1 MLQWSAIPRLVDG
14 NCNGFGKL
22 WEQVRA
28 PKLHTIGTN
37 EETALQISTG
47 SSQVSCPAAPR
58 RHDCEGGPLQKCD
71 VQPGHRTVSVRC
83 REIGLVNN
91 GNAFFLGQER
101 VTRQKYSSKRNKQFK
116 SSCSRSA
123 SAEGPPTK
131 QINILGARQLYEC
144 RRGRPTS
151 TRHSSLVNLI
161 FPRFWELS
169 EKQWNI

>member
-14 NCNGFGKL
+14 SCNGFGKL

-101 VTRQKYSSKRNKQFK
+101 VTRQKSSSKRNKQFK
-116 SSCSRSA
+116 AVALAVPLLKGLLLSKSISLGQGSSMNV
-123 SAEGPPTK
+123 AEVVPHQRDTLP
-131 QINILGARQLYEC
+131 
-144 RRGRPTS
+144 
-151 TRHSSLVNLI
+151 
-161 FPRFWELS
+161 W
-169 EKQWNI
+169 